1 MIRLTDTLAG
11 DRITFNYCQT
21 RRDLDEVA
29 EYVEGAEGQG
39 LGIDTESTGI
49 NCYRV
54 EWQMRTLQIG
64 DAYRS
69 YVIPARFKNFIEWVM
84 EQDVKWIG
92 HNLPHDIR
100 SIDQFLGRQ
109 TGIEIE
115 EHGETHT
122 PAHMHDSRNQ
132 QEGGVGHG
140 LKEQAI
146 AHIDRNAGKWEKA
159 LKAAFKQIEIPM
171 PGLVYKSG
179 PRKGQQRMRKANL
192 SEGWGLIPLEHPAY
206 IAYAA
211 ADPILAFRL
220 YRHYQRMIREQYEMY
235 CFDRQVAAICDELQ
249 RRAIRLDVQYTQK
262 LDAAYERAARKFE
275 TQASE
280 YGLENLNSGQQIAA
294 CLQKYGAVFTERT
307 KGGNQFVTDDR
318 VLRGLLAQAEAEAR
332 SDLNES
338 CHYRIDIIRGI
349 LGSKQMRKRKASY
362 TESMLREVDA
372 DGRIHPSINP
382 LGARTTRMSISG
394 PPLQQLPTK
403 DREADE

>member
-1 MIRLTDTLAG
+1 MVGGASNVLRIRDTIAG
-11 DRITFNYCQT
+11 DRITFNYC
-21 RRDLDEVA
+21 RERFDLLEVA
-29 EYVEGAEGQG
+29 TYVAEAEGQG

-54 EWQMRTLQIG
+54 GWQMRTLQIG
-64 DAYRS
+64 DAHRS
-69 YVIPARFKNFIEWVM
+69 YVIPARFKGFIGWVM

-122 PAHMHDSRNQ
+122 PAHMYDSRNQ

-220 YRHYQRMIREQYEMY
+220 YKHYQRVIREQYAMY
-235 CFDRQVAAICDELQ
+235 CFDRQIASICDELQ
-249 RRAIRLDVQYTQK
+249 RRAIRLDVRYTQK
-262 LDAAYERAARKFE
+262 LDAAYERAASRFE
-275 TQASE
+275 ARAHE
-280 YGLENLNSGQQIAA
+280 LGLENLNSGQQIAA
-294 CLQKYGAVFTERT
+294 SLLKLGAVLTERT
-307 KGGNQFVTDDR
+307 PTGQYVTDDR
-318 VLRGLLAQAEAEAR
+318 VLRGLMDANVFHPAAGLIK
-332 SDLNES
+332 
-338 CHYRIDIIRGI
+338 CI